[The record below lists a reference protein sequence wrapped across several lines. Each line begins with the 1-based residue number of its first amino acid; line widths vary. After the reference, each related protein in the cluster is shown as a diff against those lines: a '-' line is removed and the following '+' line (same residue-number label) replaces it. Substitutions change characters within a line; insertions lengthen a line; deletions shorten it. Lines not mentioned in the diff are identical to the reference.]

1 MDTKRIETLLDA
13 MGRLGASAL
22 HLVPGRVPALRV
34 QRRFVPGD
42 EAVVVAADIEEM
54 LRDMLFADHR
64 EQLLRS
70 GQVEVLYVS
79 RSGRRFRAVVTEVE
93 GAHSLVLRPVPD
105 AAPKLEALELP
116 EQVGAFARCRSGL
129 VVVSGF
135 FGAGKST
142 TLAALVDTLNL
153 DPTRHI
159 VTIEDAIEYLHPNG
173 AALLHQREVGAH
185 VASAASGVHESL
197 AAGVDTLVVSEIRD
211 AATLEAVITAAES
224 GCLVFAGVESGSIVG
239 ALTEMALMVSSEQR
253 SRLRTR
259 LSRVLRGVLCQSLLP
274 RSHRAGR
281 VAVVEVLVGNPAAR
295 AAIRAGN
302 LQELPTIM
310 QRCRSLGMQTSDIAL
325 RGLLGRHLVS
335 QEAALLH
342 ATDRDEVLGRT
353 PGSLSVR

>member
-22 HLVPGRVPALRV
+22 HLVPGRAPTLRV

-42 EAVVVAADIEEM
+42 EALVAKADIEEM
-54 LRDMLFADHR
+54 LRDMLFTDHR
-64 EQLLRS
+64 EQMARC

-79 RSGRRFRAVVTEVE
+79 RSGRRFRAMVIEVGDE
-93 GAHSLVLRPVPD
+93 HSLVLRPVPD

-116 EQVGAFARCRSGL
+116 EQVAAFARCRSGL

-142 TLAALVDTLNL
+142 TLAALVDALNV

-159 VTIEDAIEYLHPNG
+159 VTIEDSIEYLHPNG
-173 AALLHQREVGAH
+173 AALLYQREVGAH
-185 VASAASGVHESL
+185 VASVASGVHQAL

-224 GCLVFAGVESGSIVG
+224 GCLVFAGLEAGSIVG
-239 ALTEMALMVSSEQR
+239 ALTEMTLMVTSELR
-253 SRLRTR
+253 ARLRTR
-259 LSRVLRGVLCQSLLP
+259 LSRCLRGVLCQSLLP
-274 RSHRAGR
+274 RAHRAGR
-281 VAVVEVLVGNPAAR
+281 IAVVEVLVGNPAAR

-302 LQELPTIM
+302 LQELAVIM
-310 QRCRSLGMQTSDIAL
+310 QRCRSLGMQTTDIAL
-325 RGLLGRHLVS
+325 RGLLGRHLVT

-342 ATDRDEVLGRT
+342 ATDRDEVLGRS
-353 PGSLSVR
+353 PGSLVGR